1 MAAMVATERSK
12 VQRLYDACAIIFS
25 SSPTKALPTL
35 WQLRWLQ
42 TILDA
47 MEPIDVG
54 IDGSGEESSHGLI
67 LGQAVREITYVHI
80 HECQDF
86 SIGVFCFP
94 AGASLPLHDHPNM
107 VVLTKV
113 LYGSISVQSYD
124 WVDSS
129 SSSNSPRRSGL
140 ARTVDDG
147 CTLQSSSKVSVL
159 FPKGGGNIHSITAL
173 SPCAI
178 LDVLA
183 PPYSEQQGRSS
194 SYYVSTPVPSLPGF
208 SILEETGVPDDLHV
222 VGATYLGPELSF
234 DLIDTERAKVSTP

>member
-1 MAAMVATERSK
+1 MAAMAAIERSK
-12 VQRLYDACAIIFS
+12 VQRLYDACGIIFS
-25 SSPTKALPTL
+25 SSSPTKGLPTL

-54 IDGSGEESSHGLI
+54 IDGSGEERSQEGSHGLI
-67 LGQAVREITYVHI
+67 LGHAVREITYVHI

-94 AGASLPLHDHPNM
+94 AGARLPLHDHPNM

-124 WVDSS
+124 WVDDSP
-129 SSSNSPRRSGL
+129 SSNNPRRSGL
-140 ARTVDDG
+140 ARSVADG

-159 FPKGGGNIHSITAL
+159 FPKRGGNIHSITAL

-194 SYYVSTPVPSLPGF
+194 SYYVSTPLPSLPGF
-208 SILEETGVPDDLHV
+208 SILEEITGVPDDLHV

-234 DLIDTERAKVSTP
+234 DLDTSVN